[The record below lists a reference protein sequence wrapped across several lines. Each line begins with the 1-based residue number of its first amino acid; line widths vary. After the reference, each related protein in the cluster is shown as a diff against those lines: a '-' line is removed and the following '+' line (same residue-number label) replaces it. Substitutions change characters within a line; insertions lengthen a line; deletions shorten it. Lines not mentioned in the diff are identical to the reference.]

1 MNKQRKQSMREV
13 RDAATSE
20 LRKTSPTFERARV
33 ASGGSANVQFF
44 RGARVK
50 QK

>member
-13 RDAATSE
+13 RDAAY
-20 LRKTSPTFERARV
+20 SPTFERARQRQAPSTDKPV
-33 ASGGSANVQFF
+33 FV

-50 QK
+50 TK

>member
-13 RDAATSE
+13 RDAAY
-20 LRKTSPTFERARV
+20 SPTYERARDKQP
-33 ASGGSANVQFF
+33 GGATPQDKPTFY

-50 QK
+50 LK